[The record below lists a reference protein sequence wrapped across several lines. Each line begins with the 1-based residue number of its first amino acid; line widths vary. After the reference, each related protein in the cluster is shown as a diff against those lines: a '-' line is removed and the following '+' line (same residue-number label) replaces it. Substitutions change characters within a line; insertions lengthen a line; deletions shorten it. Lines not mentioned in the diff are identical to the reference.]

1 MVSLAGSQWLC
12 LHEVL
17 KKCAPVAAR
26 LISGFFF
33 LVQVQCFAGESGY
46 KSIHAPTFLRHMFL
60 MLDEYKVDQVV
71 AMSLKVEDAMID
83 EVVTIEAD
91 ATVKKAVEL
100 MNKHE
105 IGCLIAVRSGKA
117 VGIVTERDMLSRVLG
132 MSRDPERTKV
142 SEIMTSPLIIADPQM
157 DLEEAARLMF
167 KMKVKKLPV
176 VSKGDLVGLLTL
188 TDIARFQPQ
197 IIKILKRMYV
207 KNQTPKRMQKVVDYY
222 VV

>member
-1 MVSLAGSQWLC
+1 MIAL
-12 LHEVL
+12 
-17 KKCAPVAAR
+17 
-26 LISGFFF
+26 
-33 LVQVQCFAGESGY
+33 
-46 KSIHAPTFLRHMFL
+46 
-60 MLDEYKVDQVV
+60 
-71 AMSLKVEDAMID
+71 SLKVEDAMTED
-83 EVVTIEAD
+83 VVTIDAD
-91 ATVKKAVEL
+91 VSVKKAVDL

-105 IGCLIAVRSGKA
+105 IGCLIVTRNAKA

-132 MSRDPERTKV
+132 MARNPEKTKV
-142 SEIMTSPLIIADPQM
+142 SEIMTSPLVVADPGM

-176 VSKGDLVGLLTL
+176 VSEGNLLGLVTL

-197 IIKILKRMYV
+197 IIKILKKIYV

>member
-1 MVSLAGSQWLC
+1 VT
-12 LHEVL
+12 VL
-17 KKCAPVAAR
+17 
-26 LISGFFF
+26 
-33 LVQVQCFAGESGY
+33 
-46 KSIHAPTFLRHMFL
+46 
-60 MLDEYKVDQVV
+60 
-71 AMSLKVEDAMID
+71 SLKVEDAMTED
-83 EVVTIEAD
+83 VVTIDAD
-91 ATVKKAVEL
+91 VSVKKAVDL

-105 IGCLIAVRSGKA
+105 IGCLIVTRNAKA

-132 MSRDPERTKV
+132 MSRNSEKTKV
-142 SEIMTSPLIIADPQM
+142 SEIMTSPLVVADPGM

-176 VSKGDLVGLLTL
+176 VSEGNLLGLVTL

-197 IIKILKRMYV
+197 IIKILKKIYV